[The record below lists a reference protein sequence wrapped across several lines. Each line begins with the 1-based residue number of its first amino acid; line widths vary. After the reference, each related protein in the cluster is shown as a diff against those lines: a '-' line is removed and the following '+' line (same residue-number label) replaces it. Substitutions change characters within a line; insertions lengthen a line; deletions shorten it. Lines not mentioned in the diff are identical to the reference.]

1 MYYGPYGSDCRE
13 LKATLITSSKQVY
26 VLALLLAVVFLAAQL
41 HCCVDLNARIMDTHV
56 CPVCHTLGAAIATC
70 AVLIAMAGAIQR
82 LELFVSLQP
91 LLLVI
96 FRNIT
101 PRAPPAAC

>member
-1 MYYGPYGSDCRE
+1 M
-13 LKATLITSSKQVY
+13 ITSSKRIY
-26 VLALLLAVVFLAAQL
+26 VLALLLAAIFLVAQL
-41 HCCVDLNARIMDTHV
+41 HCCVDLNARVMDTHV

-82 LELFVSLQP
+82 LEIFISLQP
-91 LLLVI
+91 LLPVI

-101 PRAPPAAC
+101 PRAPPATY